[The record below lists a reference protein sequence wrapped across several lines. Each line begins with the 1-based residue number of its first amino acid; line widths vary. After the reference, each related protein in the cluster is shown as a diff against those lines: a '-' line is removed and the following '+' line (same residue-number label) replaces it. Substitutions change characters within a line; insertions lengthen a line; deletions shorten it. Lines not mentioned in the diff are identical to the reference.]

1 MKREGSGGVGV
12 GQSWTFSPLSEFT
25 ADEQGTFRLFVRR
38 LCRDARFWL
47 TIAAMALGTGVLAAA
62 IVWQSER
69 AAAHLRAANGWYAH
83 TLEVLVEAGRL
94 TTALSE
100 TQRGARG
107 YLLTG
112 DPQFL
117 PSYKAGVQA
126 TPDTL
131 HRIRVLTAD
140 NPVQQK
146 RLAALALNAA
156 SVVSLS
162 ERMVGLEAEGH
173 HAAALAIVQGGTA
186 HTAMGRALATGSALV
201 AEEQRLLTVR
211 RAAAEEATSQVTRNT
226 VALGLLGAVLLFA
239 AVGMGSAAFA
249 AAARA
254 RDHERQAA
262 LGALLS
268 LFIDGAPAAI
278 AMFDRQMR
286 YLAASRRYVADYRLP
301 AGIALV
307 GRSHFE
313 IFPELSQ
320 RWRDIHA
327 RVLAGA
333 TESCEDDSLL
343 RADGRLDWVRWR
355 MEPWR
360 DPQGEVGG
368 ALLFS
373 EVITAQVE
381 SRREQLAAEARLR
394 AIVET
399 AADAIV
405 VIDEAG
411 VIQSVNPATEAM
423 FGYSAEEL
431 IGRNVSLLMP
441 EPWHSA
447 HDGYLAAY
455 LKTGERKVIGVGR
468 EVEGLRKDGSILPVD
483 LAVAEWRVEGRR
495 YFTGQLRDISARKMA
510 DAQRLQAERRELV
523 VGELR
528 HRINNMFAVIQSLV
542 VLTARSHHDVG
553 TYIRALQT
561 RINAFATTQ
570 VELAR
575 QAWSSM
581 DLRELVNFELK
592 PYSEAGQQVS
602 VQGEALS
609 VNSAAA
615 ESLAMVVHELATNSA
630 KYGAL
635 STPGATLDVR
645 WRLISDRTG
654 ELRLVFEWI
663 ERGGPPVL
671 PPQRRGFGS
680 IVIESSARTL
690 GGAAQLNYGPE
701 GLYCTIDMPAARVRV
716 RCKAPLSQ
724 TAEMTGS

>member
-1 MKREGSGGVGV
+1 
-12 GQSWTFSPLSEFT
+12 
-25 ADEQGTFRLFVRR
+25 
-38 LCRDARFWL
+38 
-47 TIAAMALGTGVLAAA
+47 
-62 IVWQSER
+62 
-69 AAAHLRAANGWYAH
+69 
-83 TLEVLVEAGRL
+83 
-94 TTALSE
+94 
-100 TQRGARG
+100 
-107 YLLTG
+107 
-112 DPQFL
+112 
-117 PSYKAGVQA
+117 
-126 TPDTL
+126 
-131 HRIRVLTAD
+131 
-140 NPVQQK
+140 
-146 RLAALALNAA
+146 
-156 SVVSLS
+156 
-162 ERMVGLEAEGH
+162 AEGR
-173 HAAALAIVQGGTA
+173 HAAALAIVQDGTA
-186 HTAMGRALATGSALV
+186 HAAMGRALATSSAVV

-211 RAAAEEATSQVTRNT
+211 RAAAEEATSRVTRNA
-226 VALGLLGAVLLFA
+226 VALGLLGAVLLFV

-307 GRSHFE
+307 GRSNYE

-333 TESCEDDSLL
+333 TESCEDDSFL

-360 DPQGEVGG
+360 DPQGKIGG

-373 EVITAQVE
+373 EVITDQVE
-381 SRREQLAAEARLR
+381 TRREQLAAEARLR

-399 AADAIV
+399 AVDAIV

-411 VIQSVNPATEAM
+411 VIQSVNPATDAM
-423 FGYSAEEL
+423 FGYRAEEL

-468 EVEGLRKDGSILPVD
+468 EVEGLRKDGTTLPVD

-495 YFTGQLRDISARKMA
+495 YFAGQLRDISARKMA
-510 DAQRLQAERRELV
+510 EAQRLQAERRELV

-553 TYIRALQT
+553 AYIRALQA

-581 DLRELVNFELK
+581 DLRELVKFELK
-592 PYSEAGQQVS
+592 PYSETGQRVS

-609 VNSAAA
+609 LNSAAA

-645 WRLISDRTG
+645 WRLIGDGTN
-654 ELRLVFEWI
+654 ELRLLFEWI

-680 IVIESSARTL
+680 IVIESSARIL
-690 GGAAQLNYGPE
+690 GGAAQLNYAPD
-701 GLYCTIDMPAARVRV
+701 GLSCTMDVPATRVL
-716 RCKAPLSQ
+716 APAQ
-724 TAEMTGS
+724 GT